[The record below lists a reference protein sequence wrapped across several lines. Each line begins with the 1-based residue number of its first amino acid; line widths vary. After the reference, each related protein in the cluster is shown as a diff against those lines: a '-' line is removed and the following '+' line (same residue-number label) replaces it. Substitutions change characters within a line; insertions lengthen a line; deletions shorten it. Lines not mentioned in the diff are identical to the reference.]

1 MTYNYCIY
9 LSDSVSADVSEHFA
23 QFVDHENWLKEG
35 TEGTKEDTRVDVG
48 IGNGFM

>member
-9 LSDSVSADVSEHFA
+9 LSDSVSDPCKWALCS
-23 QFVDHENWLKEG
+23 VDHENWLKEG
-35 TEGTKEDTRVDVG
+35 TEGTKEDTRVDVS